1 MLRCFAC
8 KGSRNRAK
16 NKTNGLFFFNRGEW
30 DTALLM
36 ATALAKAR
44 LPLGLLSLKNGLA
57 ADENGQLADG
67 KWSHSQWIMGS
78 IRCVAADTQQWI
90 SCHTTVEQPS
100 HNNGTTVTDVDTI
113 LLRAFKYV
121 KRGIANF
128 YQFSCVTDVQEGKK
142 LSDNNFGT
150 QTGVNFLSRHLFY
163 S

>member
-16 NKTNGLFFFNRGEW
+16 NKTNGLFFFQPRRMEHSPPDGS
-30 DTALLM
+30 
-36 ATALAKAR
+36 R
-44 LPLGLLSLKNGLA
+44 V
-57 ADENGQLADG
+57 GQRPSPAWVLVLEERAG
-67 KWSHSQWIMGS
+67 SRWKWSAGRWKMVSQQWIMGS

-128 YQFSCVTDVQEGKK
+128 YQFSRVTDVQEGKK